1 MHGLRRF
8 TVYALV
14 SAVLLVTGPAA
25 GAAAA
30 ETINMRPIS
39 DWLGTGHA
47 PTGFWTSPFDQLPE
61 GFVAFTFTGLLAGG
75 VEGTTEL
82 DGTIVE
88 RRLESGRVEVTVRV
102 VGKNAPLT
110 VYGLQ
115 EWLDWIAAGRPA
127 IRPEAVL
134 GAGTNG
140 SLDFRTELVFLVDTM
155 GAPYPLPIPAADF
168 LKSTIV
174 GNGSGTFTDH
184 AANFGYTPGATG
196 GVHILQTGL
205 FAIAANANGAAL
217 EDEFPGELVNLS
229 ETGR

>member
-1 MHGLRRF
+1 MQGLRRF

-25 GAAAA
+25 GTAAA

-39 DWLGTGHA
+39 DWLTGRL
-47 PTGFWTSPFDQLPE
+47 PTGNWTGPLDQLPE
-61 GFVAFTFTGLLAGG
+61 GYFAVTYFGPLAGG
-75 VEGTTEL
+75 VVGTPEI

-110 VYGLQ
+110 VYRLQ
-115 EWLDWIAAGRPA
+115 DQQDWVARGRTP
-127 IRPEAVL
+127 PLPTAVL
-134 GAGTNG
+134 GEGTNG
-140 SLDFRTELVFLVDTM
+140 TLDFRTELVFLVDTM
-155 GAPYPLPIPAADF
+155 GAPYPRPIPAADF
-168 LKSTIV
+168 LKTMIV
-174 GNGSGTFTDH
+174 ANGWGTFTSY
-184 AANFGYTPGATG
+184 AASFGYTPGATG
-196 GVHILQTGL
+196 EVHILQTGL

-217 EDEFPGELVNLS
+217 EDAFPGELVNLS

>member
-1 MHGLRRF
+1 MPGLRRF

-14 SAVLLVTGPAA
+14 SAVLLITGPGA

-39 DWLGTGHA
+39 DWLTGRI
-47 PTGFWTSPFDQLPE
+47 PTGNWTSPFDGLPD
-61 GFVAFTFTGLLAGG
+61 GYFAVTYFGPLASG
-75 VEGTTEL
+75 VVGTTKI

-88 RRLESGRVEVTVRV
+88 RRLESGRVQVTVRV

-110 VYGLQ
+110 IYGMQ
-115 EWLDWIAAGRPA
+115 DWQDWINRGRTP
-127 IRPEAVL
+127 PLPTAVL
-134 GAGTNG
+134 GEGTNG
-140 SLDFRTELVFLVDTM
+140 SLDFRTELVFLVDAI
-155 GAPYPLPIPAADF
+155 GAPYPRPIPAADF

-174 GNGSGTFTDH
+174 GNGWGTFTSY
-184 AANFGYTPGATG
+184 AASFGFTPGATG
-196 GVHILQTGL
+196 VVHILQTGL

-217 EDEFPGELVNLS
+217 EDEFPGELVNVS